1 MTTEHHSLRA
11 KLMHLAKNLAWAWD
25 SEAQALFRDLDPERW
40 ERGGHDPIAT
50 LGALSDE
57 ELERAACDHDV
68 HRRADRLLLEHA
80 HYLERRTDWGRVRAG
95 VLASRPVAYFSA
107 EFGLHESLPIYSG
120 GLGVLSGDHVKS
132 ASDLGVPM
140 VAVGLLYAGG
150 YFTQHFDDKGWQHET
165 YPTVDPDAQP
175 LTEVLDADGA
185 PLRIHLETREGA
197 LHAAVWQANVGRVR
211 LFLLDS
217 DVDENDE
224 GDRGLTARLYG
235 GDTHTRA
242 RQELLLGVGGVR
254 ALSAMGIRPAVYH
267 LNEGHSA
274 FAPLEVARE
283 LMEREGRGFHDACF
297 EVASRTV
304 FTTHTPVPAGHDRFE
319 PGLVE
324 QQLGPLRDALGISEH
339 ELLGLGRVHPD
350 DGGESFCMTV
360 LALKLS
366 HRANGVSALHG
377 KVSRHMWTCLWP
389 NRPEQDVP
397 IGHITN
403 GVHLPTWLAPAMAR
417 VYDEA
422 LPLGWRRR
430 QAEPETWA
438 PIERVD
444 DRTLWTALRSQ
455 KEELIR
461 FVRRRAPERA
471 RARGESEAVAT
482 AMAEVLSADRL
493 LVGFA
498 RRFATYKRA
507 GLVLDDL
514 ERLDALV
521 NDPERPLTL
530 VFAGKAHPK
539 DDGGKALLQRVFQV
553 SRDPRFLGKVV
564 LLEGYDM
571 AVGRQLVAGVDVW
584 LNNPRRP
591 LEASGTSGQK
601 VVLNGGLNCSIPD
614 GWWAEAHDGHNG
626 FSIGG
631 GGVHMDPAV
640 QDARDAVD
648 LMHTLSEQVVPLYYD
663 RDEHGL
669 PHRWLDR
676 VRRSIATLAWRFNS
690 DRMVRDYAAGL
701 YLPAAGLELSDH
713 RHL

>member
-1 MTTEHHSLRA
+1 MQSDDQELRD
-11 KLMHLAKNLAWAWD
+11 KLARLGKNLAWAWD
-25 SEAQALFRDLDPERW
+25 AEAQSVFRDLDPVRW
-40 ERGGHDPIAT
+40 EEGGHDPTAQ
-50 LGALSDE
+50 LAALTDAD
-57 ELERAACDHDV
+57 LETSARAHDLHPRV
-68 HRRADRLLLEHA
+68 DRLLLEHA
-80 HYLERRTDWGRVRAG
+80 HYLERRTDWGPVRAG
-95 VLASRPVAYFSA
+95 VLAGGPVAYFSA

-132 ASDLGVPM
+132 ASDLGVPL

-150 YFTQHFDDKGWQHET
+150 YFTQHFDETGWQHET
-165 YPTVDPDAQP
+165 YPTVDPELQP
-175 LTEVLDADGA
+175 LTAVLDADGE
-185 PLRIHLETREGA
+185 PLRIHLSTREGD
-197 LHAAVWQANVGRVR
+197 LHAGVWEAHVGRVR

-217 DVDENDE
+217 DVLENDE
-224 GDRGLTARLYG
+224 QDRGLTARLYG
-235 GDTHTRA
+235 GDRRMRA

-254 ALSAMGIRPAVYH
+254 ALHAMGIRPAVFH

-274 FAPLEVARE
+274 FAPLEAARE

-304 FTTHTPVPAGHDRFE
+304 FTTHTPVPAGHDRFD

-339 ELLGLGRVHPD
+339 DLFALGRVRPD

-377 KVSRHMWTCLWP
+377 RVSRKMWTCLWP
-389 NRPEQDVP
+389 GRPEQDVP

-422 LPLGWRRR
+422 LPLGWRRA

-438 PIERVD
+438 PIEQVD
-444 DRTLWTALRSQ
+444 DRTLWTARTSL

-461 FVRRRAPERA
+461 FVRHRSPERA
-471 RARGESEAVAT
+471 RKRGEDESVAEALESA
-482 AMAEVLSADRL
+482 LSADRL
-493 LVGFA
+493 LIGFA

-514 ERLDALV
+514 ERLDSLV
-521 NDPERPLTL
+521 NHPQRPLTL

-553 SRDPRFLGKVV
+553 SRDPRFVGKVV

-571 AVGRQLVAGVDVW
+571 AVGRKLVSGVDVW

-614 GWWAEAHDGHNG
+614 GWWAEAYDGHNG
-626 FSIGG
+626 FSIGT

-648 LMHTLSEQVVPLYYD
+648 LMHALEEEVVPLYYD
-663 RDEHGL
+663 RDQHGL
-669 PHRWLDR
+669 PHRWLGR
-676 VRRSIATLAWRFNS
+676 VRRSIATLSWRFNS

-701 YLPAAGLELSDH
+701 YLPAAGLKLADF